1 MFQIEGLIFILFHVS
16 FAKRIFKFRNVMSF
30 AYATM
35 WDKFRNFILIKTSV
49 INKIVG
55 YSIHARINPFTVGN
69 QFINLNSSSDI

>member
-1 MFQIEGLIFILFHVS
+1 
-16 FAKRIFKFRNVMSF
+16 MSF